1 MNLLVSILWLSDA
14 AVRQGVSNVIRIGS
28 KVFFI
33 TRVGNSLLEQ
43 ISVSELVADPCLQMI
58 QRTVETEM
66 IDQNWQQKS
75 VLYNIRHQTSLV
87 VTLSRDDCSAITF
100 QFGV

>member
-14 AVRQGVSNVIRIGS
+14 AVGQGVSNVIRISS

-33 TRVGNSLLEQ
+33 TWMSNSLLEQ
-43 ISVSELVADPCLQMI
+43 ISVSELVADPGLQMI

-66 IDQNWQQKS
+66 IDQNWQEKS
-75 VLYNIRHQTSLV
+75 VLDNICHKTSFV
-87 VTLSRDDCSAITF
+87 VTLSRDNCSAITF
-100 QFGV
+100 